1 VFGVTL
7 EFECSSKFSRSEGGS
22 VSNGMLELE
31 CWSDPPVSDPVNGS
45 VLSSETEDP
54 DSLLVPLGSELDV
67 KVGLIF
73 AGLWLSL

>member
-1 VFGVTL
+1 
-7 EFECSSKFSRSEGGS
+7 
-22 VSNGMLELE
+22 MLELE